1 MASTKKP
8 NAGSLIDLMFQAF
21 CHRLRV
27 RILHL
32 LAQGEMCVCQ
42 IVEILQAPQ
51 PKVSRHLAVL
61 KKAKLVTVRREGQWI
76 YYSLAPVES
85 PFQQKLV
92 ECVANCLHE
101 VTEIRGDEERVEAM
115 RSLDKGCCSLP
126 RKESLRQS
134 HGAQSRG
141 AVDRPVR
148 KPGGGENRTRG
159 QHNDGACLPPLDK
172 TR

>member
-1 MASTKKP
+1 VATNKEVDASR
-8 NAGSLIDLMFQAF
+8 LIDLMFQAF
-21 CHRLRV
+21 CHRMRV

-76 YYSLAPVES
+76 YYSLAPVQS

-92 ECVANCLHE
+92 ECATNCVHE
-101 VTEIRGDEERVEAM
+101 VTEIREDEQRLEAM
-115 RSLDKGCCSLP
+115 RSLDSGCCLLP
-126 RKESLRQS
+126 E
-134 HGAQSRG
+134 AQPRGNATICSRM
-141 AVDRPVR
+141 DHR
-148 KPGGGENRTRG
+148 GEGT
-159 QHNDGACLPPLDK
+159 
-172 TR
+172 